1 MCRLKPCEIST
12 MARFPIP
19 KVSTMLKISKAL
31 DVSVNY
37 LCGNL
42 QYKDD
47 ENELLRNYRNASS
60 RGKSVIQLF
69 AKMESAMSDQ
79 ERASDKYIIPCLIP
93 IGVVRDGIKYNSSDS
108 VKIETDNPDAYLA
121 IEITTNYFAPAY
133 CAGDRI
139 LIENR
144 FPKPLEYAV
153 FLTDGHAYFRQYQEH
168 DEGYV
173 LKCINGR
180 GIDMVFKRMDEV
192 YCVGTLVGVIRA

>member
-1 MCRLKPCEIST
+1 MCRLKPCETST
-12 MARFPIP
+12 MVRFPIP

-31 DVSVNY
+31 DLSVNY

-47 ENELLRNYRNASS
+47 EKELLRNYRNASS

-79 ERASDKYIIPCLIP
+79 ERASDKYTIPCLIP

-133 CAGDRI
+133 CTGDRI
-139 LIENR
+139 LLENR

-180 GIDMVFKRMDEV
+180 GTDMVFKRMDEV
-192 YCVGTLVGVIRA
+192 HCVGTLVGVIRE